1 MLWLLIF
8 GFQMEGSWMTKWN
21 QWKESKNN
29 NKVLGVCGIK
39 VFLLCTRRRGK
50 LMEGCIFLPG
60 ISCSWD
66 LGWYWEGE
74 GSAWALFLSPEILLW
89 WEGGK
94 CRTRRGWAFWPRHCC
109 SLGLVLSLCKM
120 GLLNYIIDSWASL
133 DSSKINVYPWG
144 RICKSSGKFGNK
156 DNIRIVSLSEVYK
169 WKGLPFLFS
178 VIVAFLKNG
187 LFFIPFKLLYSIYSY
202 NRKHWLHSA
211 YCTTHPTPSGLFL
224 CFCWQ
229 QALTSSLVDY
239 SGS

>member
-1 MLWLLIF
+1 
-8 GFQMEGSWMTKWN
+8 
-21 QWKESKNN
+21 
-29 NKVLGVCGIK
+29 
-39 VFLLCTRRRGK
+39 
-50 LMEGCIFLPG
+50 MEGCIFLPG

-89 WEGGK
+89 WEGRK
-94 CRTRRGWAFWPRHCC
+94 CKTRRGWAFWHSCPFWPGHCC

-120 GLLNYIIDSWASL
+120 GLLNYIIDTWASL
-133 DSSKINVYPWG
+133 DSSKTNVYAWG

-156 DNIRIVSLSEVYK
+156 DNIWIVSLSEVYK

-178 VIVAFLKNG
+178 VIVAFLKNV
-187 LFFIPFKLLYSIYSY
+187 LLFIPFKLLYSIYSY

-229 QALTSSLVDY
+229 
-239 SGS
+239 